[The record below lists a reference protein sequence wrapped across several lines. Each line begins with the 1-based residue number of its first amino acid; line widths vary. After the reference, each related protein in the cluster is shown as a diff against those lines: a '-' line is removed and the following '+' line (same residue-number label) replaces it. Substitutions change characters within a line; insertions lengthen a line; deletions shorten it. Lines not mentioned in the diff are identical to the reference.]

1 MTDTTTDTRST
12 VTPRRKRSP
21 VALALV
27 SVIVLVGVGLLAYF
41 FYFQTYHLVTVDP
54 GKLYRNGHRSMREW
68 KNAQRHAHA
77 KTIVAVIDDEEYN
90 QPEFVEERNYCKANG
105 IEYHWINVKAGTI
118 PKPDQVKQFLAIAT
132 DPAKQPVLYH
142 DDEGIRRAGMMMA
155 AYQMSVLG
163 YDKAKAKSAIQSF
176 GHSDRT
182 IDGVRA
188 FIDAYD
194 PVNGLTVDLNQSS
207 VTFVQWSS
215 ATRPTGA
222 PTSKPAGE

>member
-1 MTDTTTDTRST
+1 MTDTTTDAQSPVRH
-12 VTPRRKRSP
+12 KRSLI
-21 VALALV
+21 ALALV

-68 KNAQRHAHA
+68 KNSMRHAHA

-90 QPEFVEERNYCKANG
+90 EPEFVQERDYCKANG
-105 IEYHWINVKAGTI
+105 IGYVWINVKAGTY

-163 YDKAKAKSAIQSF
+163 YDKAKAKSAIHAF
-176 GHSDRT
+176 NHSDRT

-194 PVNGLTVDLNQSS
+194 PVNGLTVDLNATTASAGQL
-207 VTFVQWSS
+207 F
-215 ATRPTGA
+215 ATRPT
-222 PTSKPAGE
+222 TSPATAPAGE